1 MKIKSYQEENQVNK
15 TEELFKT
22 IIEENISEIK
32 DFGLQLKAHIIVNT
46 RWMQVNIVVFQ
57 DKNRSLQEANTP
69 LPTKKETKP

>member
-32 DFGLQLKAHIIVNT
+32 DLSLQLKAHIIVNT
-46 RWMQVNIVVFQ
+46 R
-57 DKNRSLQEANTP
+57 
-69 LPTKKETKP
+69 

>member
-1 MKIKSYQEENQVNK
+1 MKIKSHQEENQVNK

-32 DFGLQLKAHIIVNT
+32 DFSLQLKAHIIVNT

-57 DKNRSLQEANTP
+57 DKNKSLQEANTP
-69 LPTKKETKP
+69 PPTKKETKP

>member
-32 DFGLQLKAHIIVNT
+32 DFNLQLKAHIIVNT
-46 RWMQVNIVVFQ
+46 R
-57 DKNRSLQEANTP
+57 
-69 LPTKKETKP
+69 

>member
-69 LPTKKETKP
+69 PPTKKETKP

>member
-46 RWMQVNIVVFQ
+46 R
-57 DKNRSLQEANTP
+57 
-69 LPTKKETKP
+69 